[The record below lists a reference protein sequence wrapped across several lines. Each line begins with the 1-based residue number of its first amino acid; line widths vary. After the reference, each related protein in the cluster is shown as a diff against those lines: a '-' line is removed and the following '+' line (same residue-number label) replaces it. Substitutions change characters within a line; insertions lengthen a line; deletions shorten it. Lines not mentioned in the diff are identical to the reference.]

1 MRIALY
7 GGSFDPPH
15 RGHVALARL
24 AIDRLHIDRVL
35 VAPVGLQPLKHDAAT
50 SSFEDRI
57 AMASLAF
64 AGDPRIEVSR
74 LDAPLPDHRPNYT
87 IESVLR
93 FKRTLAP
100 GGLSSEDELFCLLG
114 ADSWLTIGTWYRATE
129 LLMACGFI
137 VGARPGFDLFHAAVV
152 LPEGVSAVEQPSAH
166 PGARLLSLRD
176 SGGHQSPL
184 YLLTD
189 LAEDV
194 SATAVRAALSRHAAA
209 DPDAV
214 LDPGVA
220 NYIHE
225 HNLYSVDTQ
234 GLLIAPR

>member
-1 MRIALY
+1 MRIALF

-24 AIDRLHIDRVL
+24 AIDCLHLDRVL
-35 VAPVGLQPLKHDAAT
+35 VAPVGLQPLKHDAAIT
-50 SSFEDRI
+50 SFEDRI
-57 AMASLAF
+57 AMATLAF
-64 AGDPRIEVSR
+64 AGDPRIEISR

-87 IESVLR
+87 IETVFR

-100 GGLSSEDELFCLLG
+100 NDEIFCLLG
-114 ADSWLTIGTWYRATE
+114 ADSWLTIGSWYRATE

-137 VGARPGFDLFHAAVV
+137 VGARPGFDLFHADGVF
-152 LPEGVSAVEQPSAH
+152 PEGVSAVEQPSAY

-194 SATAVRAALSRHAAA
+194 SATAVRDALSGRLTT

-214 LDPGVA
+214 LDAGVA

-225 HNLYSVDTQ
+225 HNLYSVD
-234 GLLIAPR
+234 P